1 MRANGTYHVLLQ
13 LDHLVV
19 YHSFAQMVGSL
30 GVHWLEQTEPDPFV
44 ELVQSSV
51 ATVEAYRIS
60 RQVRLVLLVEAQ
72 AVCCSNP

>member
-1 MRANGTYHVLLQ
+1 MCSNGTYHVLLQ

-19 YHSFAQMVGSL
+19 YHSYAQMLGSSE
-30 GVHWLEQTEPDPFV
+30 VHWLEQRESDPFV
-44 ELVQSSV
+44 ELVQSSAV
-51 ATVEAYRIS
+51 TVEDYRIS